1 MEKEEILKILED
13 LKIEYQPHY
22 PVNENVC
29 NYQGKKS
36 HVNGKIHAVE
46 DIIKIFRDK

>member
-1 MEKEEILKILED
+1 MEKEEILKILEY
-13 LKIEYQPHY
+13 LKIEYQSHY
-22 PVNENVC
+22 PLDKNIC
-29 NYQGKKS
+29 NYQEKKS